1 MVLDLLDAANKT
13 DGEVKSIFMFKCENY
28 LIAKLH
34 RLVSGTINVYVYIII
49 NNIEQSN
56 PIQTLSVAE
65 KKSLSPFF
73 AV

>member
-13 DGEVKSIFMFKCENY
+13 DGEVKSIFMFKCENC

-34 RLVSGTINVYVYIII
+34 RLVSETINVYIII